1 MALHARK
8 VLKSKTLDK
17 ATFNITTKSLQ
28 HVILMRSI
36 SVDLKEGE
44 TNVLKMNLMVHQCM
58 EMKRKQSGFQD
69 K

>member
-8 VLKSKTLDK
+8 VLKSRTLDIETFLTAK
-17 ATFNITTKSLQ
+17 ALQ
-28 HVILMRSI
+28 HVVLMRFI
-36 SVDLKEGE
+36 SVDLKEEE

>member
-17 ATFNITTKSLQ
+17 ATFLTTKSLQ
-28 HVILMRSI
+28 HVVLMRFF

>member
-8 VLKSKTLDK
+8 VLKSRTLDI
-17 ATFNITTKSLQ
+17 ATFLTTKALQ
-28 HVILMRSI
+28 HVVLMRFI
-36 SVDLKEGE
+36 SVDLKEEE
-44 TNVLKMNLMVHQCM
+44 TSVLKMNLMVHQCM

>member
-17 ATFNITTKSLQ
+17 ATF
-28 HVILMRSI
+28 LMRSI

>member
-17 ATFNITTKSLQ
+17 ATFLTTKSLQ
-28 HVILMRSI
+28 HVILMRFI

>member
-17 ATFNITTKSLQ
+17 ATFLTTKSLQ
-28 HVILMRSI
+28 HVVLMRFI